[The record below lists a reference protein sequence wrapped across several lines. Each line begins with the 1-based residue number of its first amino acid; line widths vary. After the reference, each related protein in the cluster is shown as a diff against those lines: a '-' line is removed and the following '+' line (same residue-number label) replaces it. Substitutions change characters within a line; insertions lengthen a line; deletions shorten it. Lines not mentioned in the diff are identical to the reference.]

1 MRWDIAP
8 KIRCDIF
15 AFSGINFS
23 GTRKHVQIFPVG
35 GQQGDSLD
43 GFDIQSIAIAGPQGT
58 RVTLMTT
65 GVETGWEEKPWRCFR
80 ITKEKSYKSEG
91 GLPAVRAPDLDTL
104 DAFNARRSDPDFEAS
119 PDAAENI
126 DAGTSWT
133 FGRFSGDPI
142 KGNVRAIKI
151 DWVKP

>member
-1 MRWDIAP
+1 MRWDLAP
-8 KIRCDIF
+8 KIRCEIF

-23 GTRKHVQIFPVG
+23 GARKHVQIFPVG

-43 GFDIQSIAIAGPQGT
+43 GFDIQSVAIAGPVGT
-58 RVTLMTT
+58 RVTFITT
-65 GVETGWEEKPWRCFR
+65 AVENGWEERSWRCFR

-104 DAFNARRSDPDFEAS
+104 DAFNARRSDPDFEAR
-119 PDAAENI
+119 PDEVATLE
-126 DAGTSWT
+126 AGTAWT
-133 FGRFSGDPI
+133 FGHYAGEDLKS
-142 KGNVRAIKI
+142 NVRAIKV